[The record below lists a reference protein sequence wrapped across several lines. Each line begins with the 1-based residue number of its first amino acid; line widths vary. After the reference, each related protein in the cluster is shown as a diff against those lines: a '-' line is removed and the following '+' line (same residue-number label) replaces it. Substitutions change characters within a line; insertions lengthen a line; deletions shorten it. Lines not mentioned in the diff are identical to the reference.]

1 MSVATSA
8 SCHPML
14 ELLFPERGCLRFSTS
29 NNSLKS
35 SFLHNCILGEKKD
48 ATLLHVYKWKLECH
62 IFKYGI
68 HLDLM
73 TKSRNFVLHYKEK
86 CSPLKK
92 SQFLGSL
99 RVFQKEIWLT
109 LRAIWYSLLPSSVDF
124 FFTSLFHSQTVLT
137 LEQLHGRPSFIKL

>member
-1 MSVATSA
+1 
-8 SCHPML
+8 ML

-35 SFLHNCILGEKKD
+35 SFLHNCILGGKKD

-73 TKSRNFVLHYKEK
+73 TKSRNFLLHYKEK
-86 CSPLKK
+86 CSPLKE

-124 FFTSLFHSQTVLT
+124 FLYQSISLPNCTYIRTTTWKAIFYKVMTFKIYILGNS
-137 LEQLHGRPSFIKL
+137 